1 MMSPVAMRAL
11 RGRRVREWYRT
22 TPRTRRA
29 APYGRPRDTPRMR
42 ELISA
47 EAIAARVRELGT
59 EIARDF
65 AGAPDLVLV
74 GVLR

>member
-1 MMSPVAMRAL
+1 
-11 RGRRVREWYRT
+11 
-22 TPRTRRA
+22 
-29 APYGRPRDTPRMR
+29 MR

-47 EAIAARVRELGT
+47 EAIGARVHELGA